1 VVKIIRRTFVF
12 GALAVVAAG
21 VLAAPTPANAF
32 CVANETNVKIH
43 AQSLSAPGF
52 EGDIQPKQHL
62 CCTDKRCMGETAER
76 SQVLVVTGYVL
87 VTKQKGRPGW
97 KAECRAKVKMDEWVE
112 VKGTLNKIACA
123 TRKPIPTGWRG
134 K

>member
-1 VVKIIRRTFVF
+1 MKTIRRTFVF
-12 GALAVVAAG
+12 SVLSIIALS
-21 VLAAPTPANAF
+21 VLAAPTPAGAF
-32 CVANETNVKIH
+32 CIANDSNVQIH

-62 CCTDKRCMGETAER
+62 CCTDKKCMGKSADR
-76 SQVLVVTGYVL
+76 SQVLVVTGYVP

-112 VKGTLNKIACA
+112 VKGTLNKISCNA
-123 TRKPIPTGWRG
+123 RRPIPKNWRG
-134 K
+134 N

>member
-1 VVKIIRRTFVF
+1 VVKTIRRTFVF
-12 GALAVVAAG
+12 SVLSIIALS
-21 VLAAPTPANAF
+21 VLAAPTPASAF
-32 CVANETNVKIH
+32 CIGNDSNVQIH

-62 CCTDKRCMGETAER
+62 CCTDKKCMGKSADR
-76 SQVLVVTGYVL
+76 SQVLTGYVP

-112 VKGTLNKIACA
+112 VKGTLNKISCNA
-123 TRKPIPTGWRG
+123 RRPIPKNWRG
-134 K
+134 N

>member
-1 VVKIIRRTFVF
+1 MKIIRRTFVF

-62 CCTDKRCMGETAER
+62 CCPDKKCMGKTAER
-76 SQVLVVTGYVL
+76 CQVLVVTGYVP
-87 VTKQKGRPGW
+87 VTKQKGRPAW
-97 KAECRAKVKMDEWVE
+97 KAECRAKV
-112 VKGTLNKIACA
+112 
-123 TRKPIPTGWRG
+123 
-134 K
+134 